1 MMSRPFKLLPAL
13 VALAALVGTGA
24 SFAQAPLP
32 VERTTDQY
40 TCKDIMRENGVNRDI
55 AIVFIHAFLLGKSG
69 GNKFNVETYE
79 KQTDTFIEHC
89 LTNPNDKA
97 VDAMEKIKQ
106 QK

>member
-1 MMSRPFKLLPAL
+1 MTLRPSKLLPVL
-13 VALAALVGTGA
+13 VALAALAGTGPG
-24 SFAQAPLP
+24 FAQTPLP
-32 VERTTDQY
+32 AERTTDQY

-79 KQTDTFIEHC
+79 KQTDTFIDHC

-97 VDAMEKIKQ
+97 VDAMAKIKQ
-106 QK
+106 Q